1 MFISIQKNCEGL
13 CFYRTEHQ
21 AQNEVEGL
29 RAREEKGKQNCEAE
43 REQKERERDA
53 RTSQKREGRQ
63 NGRERRGGD
72 LEGSSFRKKKM
83 WVETGVFG
91 QQ

>member
-1 MFISIQKNCEGL
+1 MFILIQKNCEGL

-53 RTSQKREGRQ
+53 RAS
-63 NGRERRGGD
+63 
-72 LEGSSFRKKKM
+72 
-83 WVETGVFG
+83 
-91 QQ
+91 